1 MSNFGDIGRLLL
13 VVGGILVLL
22 GLAFLLIGRV
32 PFLGRLPGDISFRRG
47 NIQIFFPLVSCLLA
61 SVLLTVLLNLVLW
74 LMRRH

>member
-13 VVGGILVLL
+13 VLGGILVLL
-22 GLAFLLIGRV
+22 GLTFLLIGRV

-47 NIQIFFPLVSCLLA
+47 NVQVFFPLVSCLLA
-61 SVLLTVLLNLVLW
+61 SVLLTVLLNLLLW

>member
-1 MSNFGDIGRLLL
+1 MSNFSDIGRLLL
-13 VVGGILVLL
+13 VLGGILVLL
-22 GLAFLLIGRV
+22 GLAFLLLGRV

-47 NIQIFFPLVSCLLA
+47 NVQIFFPLVSCLLA

>member
-13 VVGGILVLL
+13 ILGGVLVLL
-22 GLAFLLIGRV
+22 GVAFLLIGRV

-47 NIQIFFPLVSCLLA
+47 NVQLFFPLVSCLLA

-74 LMRRH
+74 LFRRH

>member
-13 VVGGILVLL
+13 IVGGVIVLL

-47 NIQIFFPLVSCLLA
+47 NVQVFFPLVTCLLA
-61 SVLLTVLLNLVLW
+61 SVVLTVLLNLLLW
-74 LMRRH
+74 LVRRH

>member
-1 MSNFGDIGRLLL
+1 MSNLGDIGRLLL
-13 VVGGILVLL
+13 VLGGVLVLL

-47 NIQIFFPLVSCLLA
+47 NVQVFFPLVSCLLA
-61 SVLLTVLLNLVLW
+61 SVVLTVLLNLVLW